1 MDIQF
6 SYNEKTYRV
15 LMADPLDPPVSILL
29 PTGEVLM
36 AEWSETLPPTV
47 VTLHMKA
54 QYPGIRL
61 EDVARCTKSAI
72 AEEVEQA

>member
-1 MDIQF
+1 MDFHF
-6 SYNEKTYRV
+6 SYNKKTYRIAA
-15 LMADPLDPPVSILL
+15 ADAFDPPASIVL
-29 PTGEVLM
+29 PTGEVLL
-36 AEWSETLPPTV
+36 ASWTETFPPEV
-47 VTLHMKA
+47 SQLHMKA